1 MALAAVHVAD
11 APAGDD
17 AIAKL
22 QAALKPQ
29 LLAEIGW
36 DPATR
41 VLTFNSGHPV
51 FGYTGCEVAGCNRPQ
66 GRNGLCESCERRL
79 SSATGTG
86 HPDPE
91 VVAEFKRIPRAP
103 WRGEIPV
110 CRVCCGEPSTRGQ
123 PKQGRRSV
131 VPTHSRRASGG
142 CPTRTWLLRRMW
154 FPSRPS
160 AHASARSVDAWPP
173 TGTACATAV
182 TALGGTE
189 GNLTW

>member
-36 DPATR
+36 DPATQ

-66 GRNGLCESCERRL
+66 QRNGCANRASAACRARLALVTPTRRSSRSSSASHERRGVER
-79 SSATGTG
+79 SPSAACAAAT
-86 HPDPE
+86 P
-91 VVAEFKRIPRAP
+91 
-103 WRGEIPV
+103 
-110 CRVCCGEPSTRGQ
+110 TRGQ
-123 PKQGRRSV
+123 PRQGRRSV
-131 VPTHSRRASGG
+131 VPTHSRRASGD
-142 CPTRTWLLRRMW
+142 CPTRAWLLRRRW
-154 FPSRPS
+154 SPSRRS
-160 AHASARSVDAWPP
+160 AHASARSVDVWPP
-173 TGTACATAV
+173 TGPACATAV

>member
-51 FGYTGCEVAGCNRPQ
+51 FGYAGCEVAGCNRPQ

-110 CRVCCGEPSTRGQ
+110 CRVCCGEPEHTRTAQAGSSLCRAHTLTAREA
-123 PKQGRRSV
+123 GAVRRGLGC
-131 VPTHSRRASGG
+131 SGG
-142 CPTRTWLLRRMW
+142 CGSPPELRHMQARAVWTLGRLRERPVRPLLRHME
-154 FPSRPS
+154 
-160 AHASARSVDAWPP
+160 AQ
-173 TGTACATAV
+173 
-182 TALGGTE
+182 TE
-189 GNLTW
+189 T